1 MKSLSTA
8 THENTAATLPLPLTQ
23 SAGLKRRLIH
33 ITAGSFFPVLLIFFP
48 RIPVLSASLAI
59 FGIAAAVEIARLRS
73 PEVNRWV
80 IRRVG
85 SLMKPVEHSRPL
97 GVTYWLASSPLVI
110 GVMPQPV
117 AVLVL
122 MYLAV
127 GDSVA
132 PVVGL
137 RYGRHHIFGKTLE
150 GSAAF
155 LASCLTVGGLLLAT
169 GLETSLPVMFVGAVA
184 ATVVELVPGPMND
197 NVRVPL
203 ATGGLIVLVSHFW
216 GW

>member
-1 MKSLSTA
+1 MKPSSTA
-8 THENTAATLPLPLTQ
+8 THEHTTVPPLAPLTQ

-48 RIPVLSASLAI
+48 RIPVLSASLAV
-59 FGIAAAVEIARLRS
+59 FGVALAVEIARLRY

-85 SLMKPVEHSRPL
+85 SLMKPAEHSRPL
-97 GVTYWLASSPLVI
+97 GVTYWLASTPLVI

-122 MYLAV
+122 LYLAV

-132 PVVGL
+132 PVVGG
-137 RYGRHHIFGKTLE
+137 RYGRHHLFGKTLE

-155 LASCLTVGGLLLAT
+155 LASCLAVGWVLLAT
-169 GLETSLPVMFVGAVA
+169 GLETSVPVMFVGAVA
-184 ATVVELVPGPMND
+184 AAIVELVPSPMND
-197 NVRVPL
+197 NVKVPL
-203 ATGGLIVLVSHFW
+203 ATGGLLVLVSHFW
-216 GW
+216 G